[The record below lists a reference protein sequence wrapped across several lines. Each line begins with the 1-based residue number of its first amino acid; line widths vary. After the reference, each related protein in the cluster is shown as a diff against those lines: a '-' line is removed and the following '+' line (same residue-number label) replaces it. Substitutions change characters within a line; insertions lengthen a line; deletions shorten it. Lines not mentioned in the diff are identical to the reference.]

1 MAIQVA
7 LLASFLPSIMLSGFL
22 FDLRS
27 TPRWVQW
34 IGEFLPFKHYL
45 VVLKTLLLAGNLWP
59 VILPQTGFLVFFM
72 LLFLGLALKTI
83 RKKVE

>member
-1 MAIQVA
+1 MLISVVTKAQFMAIQVA

-34 IGEFLPFKHYL
+34 IGEFPAF
-45 VVLKTLLLAGNLWP
+45 
-59 VILPQTGFLVFFM
+59 
-72 LLFLGLALKTI
+72 
-83 RKKVE
+83 